1 MIILSRRVQR
11 GARSS
16 MRSGTAAETRQSI
29 ARLDVHRPSAP
40 RETIRGEL
48 ARDAIT
54 PALSCAMRTRM
65 TRLAFAGPDK
75 TYRGWSTESFTLF
88 CKSGD
93 ADHPL
98 PRWRIRCHS
107 RTPVR
112 NTISAF
118 RRLFRLSIS
127 SHIYFGAVAHGSGRR
142 WRSGWGAHLFL
153 LSGRR
158 SRLSP
163 RP

>member
-1 MIILSRRVQR
+1 VCESFVLATGRFFGR
-11 GARSS
+11 GARPSS
-16 MRSGTAAETRQSI
+16 LETVVRTDGMDLRFL
-29 ARLDVHRPSAP
+29 ALSADSHF
-40 RETIRGEL
+40 RGWPPTPPL
-48 ARDAIT
+48 ISADK

-75 TYRGWSTESFTLF
+75 TYRLWSTESFTLF

-98 PRWRIRCHS
+98 PRGRIRCHS

-118 RRLFRLSIS
+118 RWQFPFFY
-127 SHIYFGAVAHGSGRR
+127 HV
-142 WRSGWGAHLFL
+142 LFL
-153 LSGRR
+153 R
-158 SRLSP
+158 SSARQRTSLALGVESSSLMHL
-163 RP
+163 